1 VTEELRS
8 KYTRMSD
15 ATQPLISL
23 PALERALSPERLAA
37 YRQGTDRD
45 ETDGVARYL
54 WNLALANAL
63 QPALHALEITFRNEI
78 ARAAA
83 KLTQGRQYTVA
94 RVPSWLDADPTML
107 LEHEAEKVER
117 AKKDL
122 SMNPMSQ
129 TEGHL
134 IAKLD
139 FGFWV
144 ALCRDA
150 YSDVRGEGPRL
161 WPRALD
167 LAFRKRPKS
176 VTTRAEIFHRF
187 DHIRKYRNR
196 VAHHEPIWDR
206 GYLEEHDYI
215 LESLSW
221 MHPKLAD
228 AVREMS
234 PAIPTFEAGASAYR
248 PHAETLLGTG
258 PGLAAILEAQLG
270 TLVPERR
277 ALVASLVEFLAARP
291 EDDPRNVIADWAN
304 SFTAGA

>member
-1 VTEELRS
+1 
-8 KYTRMSD
+8 MPHN
-15 ATQPLISL
+15 PLISL

-37 YRQGTDRD
+37 YRHQDDRD

-54 WNLALANAL
+54 WNMALANAL
-63 QPALHALEITFRNEI
+63 QPVLHALEITFRNHI

-83 KLTQGRQYTVA
+83 KLTKKRDYKV
-94 RVPSWLDADPTML
+94 VSIPSWLHANPTML
-107 LEHEAEKVER
+107 LEHEAEKIKR
-117 AKKDL
+117 AKREL
-122 SMNPMSQ
+122 GPSPTSQ

-167 LAFRKRPKS
+167 LAFSKRPKS

-206 GYLEEHDYI
+206 TYLDEHEYI
-215 LESLSW
+215 LESLGW

-228 AVREMS
+228 AIREIS
-234 PAIPTFEAGASAYR
+234 PAGPTLQAGPAAYR

-258 PGLAAILEAQLG
+258 PGLDEIFETKLG
-270 TLVPERR
+270 RLSPQRR
-277 ALVASLVEFLAARP
+277 AFVISLAESLATCP
-291 EDDPRNVIADWAN
+291 DDDPQDIIDRWVKAN
-304 SFTAGA
+304 TASE

>member
-1 VTEELRS
+1 MPHKS
-8 KYTRMSD
+8 
-15 ATQPLISL
+15 LISL
-23 PALERALSPERLAA
+23 PALERALSPERIAA
-37 YRQGTDRD
+37 YRHPADRD
-45 ETDGVARYL
+45 ETDGIARYL

-78 ARAAA
+78 ARAAM
-83 KLTQGRQYTVA
+83 KLTAKRDFKVV
-94 RVPSWLDADPTML
+94 RIPSWLDADPTML
-107 LEHEAEKVER
+107 LEHEAEKVQR
-117 AKKDL
+117 AKKEL
-122 SMNPMSQ
+122 GTSPTSQ

-150 YSDVRGEGPRL
+150 YADVRGEGPRL

-176 VTTRAEIFHRF
+176 VTTRAEVFHRF

-206 GYLEEHDYI
+206 TYLKEHQYI

-228 AVREMS
+228 AIGAIS
-234 PAIPTFEAGASAYR
+234 PAEPAFRAGPAAYR

-258 PGLAAILEAQLG
+258 PGLDALLETRLAALSRERR
-270 TLVPERR
+270 TLV
-277 ALVASLVEFLAARP
+277 LSLVDSLAA
-291 EDDPRNVIADWAN
+291 DPDKDLQDVVIHWVQDTSA
-304 SFTAGA
+304 SE

>member
-1 VTEELRS
+1 MLEP
-8 KYTRMSD
+8 
-15 ATQPLISL
+15 TQPLISL

-37 YRQGTDRD
+37 YRQPGDRD

-83 KLTQGRQYTVA
+83 KLTQNRQFAVV
-94 RVPSWLDADPTML
+94 RIPSWLDAIPTML
-107 LEHEAEKVER
+107 LTHEAEKVER
-117 AKKDL
+117 AKNELGTDPK
-122 SMNPMSQ
+122 SQ

-144 ALCRDA
+144 ALCREPYADL
-150 YSDVRGEGPRL
+150 RGAGPRL

-176 VTTRAEIFHRF
+176 VTTRAEILHRF

-206 GYLEEHDYI
+206 TYVKEHDYI

-228 AVREMS
+228 AVRELS
-234 PAIPTFEAGASAYR
+234 PAVATFQAGPAAYR

-258 PGLAAILEAQLG
+258 PGLVVLLETKLG
-270 TLVPERR
+270 ALPPARR
-277 ALVASLVEFLAARP
+277 ALVASLVDALAARP
-291 EDDPRNVIADWAN
+291 EDSLKDAASRWAASVPADE
-304 SFTAGA
+304 